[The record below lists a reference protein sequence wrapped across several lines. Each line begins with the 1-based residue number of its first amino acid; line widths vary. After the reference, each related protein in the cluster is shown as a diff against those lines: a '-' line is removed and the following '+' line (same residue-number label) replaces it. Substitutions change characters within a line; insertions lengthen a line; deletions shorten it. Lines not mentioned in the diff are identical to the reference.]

1 VSKWTVRLGIAA
13 LLIVAAV
20 AFGARAKGQMYDFN
34 VYLTAGARVVAGETL
49 YRAEDGHWQYKYLP
63 AFAFVIAP
71 LSLLP
76 PVVARAIW
84 FALSIGLLILFIN
97 RALVLLPDR
106 RMIARVLVGLT
117 VLAMG
122 KFYVREVGLGQAN
135 LLLAVLVLVA
145 LDAGRRGRDTLAG
158 VLLAAATIVKPYAI
172 IFLPYLVARRRTRTA
187 AWFVGGMAVALLLP
201 IVRYGV
207 GGNFD
212 LLRGL
217 WQVVT
222 TSTAPNIAGQDN
234 VSIAGMFA
242 AWFGVGQV
250 ASRLAIVTAVAA
262 LAACAWVLRRRGPG
276 TCPEY
281 LDAAV
286 LLFLMP
292 LLSPQGWDYVLLI
305 TTPAIMLLLDRMEGD
320 AVPLRVLLIA
330 CLAIV
335 GLSLWDVMGRE
346 WYRTFMMT
354 RVVSVCALIELAMVL
369 RLRVVRAA

>member
-1 VSKWTVRLGIAA
+1 
-13 LLIVAAV
+13 
-20 AFGARAKGQMYDFN
+20 MYDFN
-34 VYLTAGARVVAGETL
+34 VYLTAGARVVAGESL

-84 FALSIGLLILFIN
+84 FALSVGLLILFIN
-97 RALVLLPDR
+97 RSLVLLPDR
-106 RMIARVLVGLT
+106 RMSARVLVGLT

-122 KFYVREVGLGQAN
+122 KFYAREIGLGQAN

-145 LDAGRRGRDTLAG
+145 LDAGRRGRETLAG
-158 VLLAAATIVKPYAI
+158 VLLAAATVVKPYAI
-172 IFLPYLVARRRTRTA
+172 IFLPYLLARRRLRA
-187 AWFVGGMAVALLLP
+187 AVWLVGGVAVAMWLP
-201 IVRYGV
+201 VATYGV
-207 GGNFD
+207 AGNLD

-217 WQVVT
+217 WQIVT
-222 TSTAPNIAGQDN
+222 TSTAPNLAGQDN

-242 AWFGVGQV
+242 GWSGVGPV
-250 ASRLAIVTAVAA
+250 ASRLATVTAVAV

-281 LDAAV
+281 LDVAV

-292 LLSPQGWDYVLLI
+292 LLSPQGWDYILLI

-320 AVPLRVLLIA
+320 RAFLRVLLIA
-330 CLAIV
+330 CFVIV

-346 WYRTFMMT
+346 LYLSFMMA

-369 RLRVVRAA
+369 RLRVLRAA